1 MMKNRAS
8 SRAQQFLFTAAL
20 LASLSGATSRAD
32 TSLYVSDTGIGYS
45 RIQRY
50 DATGTPIDSVFTTA
64 LGRATSMA
72 TDSSGYLYASFGF
85 SSGPVRK
92 YSHELVDLGVF
103 NTNSLAALTFDKSG
117 FLYGAVGNSILKIS
131 PAGVATPFA
140 FNTNGTPVAMTLDA
154 SGNLYAA
161 NSSTHSV
168 QKFDSNGNDLG
179 VFADTGSL
187 AHPTGMSIDSAGYLF
202 VAVGDAQSVFKF
214 QPNGAFDST
223 FASGNMVSYPT
234 SAVIDSSDNLYVQ
247 GQDSFHTIKRF
258 APDGSGQVLVGGGLG
273 SFGTL
278 AISEVP
284 EPSVIALSGM
294 GLAGGWLAHRRK
306 RRA

>member
-1 MMKNRAS
+1 MLKHRVF
-8 SRAQQFLFTAAL
+8 SRAHLFLFTAPL
-20 LASLSGATSRAD
+20 LAALGISTLLAD

-50 DATGTPIDSVFTTA
+50 DATGTPIDSIFTTA
-64 LGRATSMA
+64 LGRATTMA

-103 NTNSLAALTFDKSG
+103 NTNSLAALTFDNAG
-117 FLYGAVGNSILKIS
+117 YLYGAVGGSILKIS

-161 NSSTHSV
+161 NGSTHSV
-168 QKFDSNGNDLG
+168 QKFAANGTDLG
-179 VFADTGSL
+179 VFADTGPF

-202 VAVGDAQSVFKF
+202 VAVGDAQSVYKF
-214 QPNGAFDST
+214 QPTGAFESN
-223 FASGNMVSYPT
+223 FASSSMVSFPT
-234 SAVIDSSDNLYVQ
+234 STAIDSSNNLYVQ
-247 GQDSFHTIKRF
+247 GQDTWHTIKRF
-258 APDGSGQVLVGGGLG
+258 APDGSGQILVGGGLG

-284 EPSVIALSGM
+284 EPSVVALSSV
-294 GLAGGWLAHRRK
+294 GLVAGWLAHRRK
-306 RRA
+306 RQA